1 MKSTDKY
8 ICTFKYYR
16 ILLKVCTKSLI
27 SYNFY
32 DKCLDAVLGE
42 SYICIH
48 YINSYNL
55 QPDQFFYSFIK
66 SLNDICI
73 IFKIKHLER
82 HNCVK
87 DSSKTT
93 CK

>member
-1 MKSTDKY
+1 MKSTDNMLHSN
-8 ICTFKYYR
+8 IINR

-66 SLNDICI
+66 STNDICI